1 MDVGGSAH
9 DDRRY
14 YDARGDNLMTSR
26 QYLVSFL
33 LFGFLSF
40 AIQGQG
46 YADELK
52 IFTSRAV
59 ATVLEKIGPEF
70 EKGTGHKLN
79 LTTGLSSEFVG
90 RINAGEPF
98 DVVAAPPPV
107 LDSLANSGKIAAESK
122 TGLVRSANGVA
133 IRTGAPKPDVSS
145 LENFKRALLDA
156 KSITYLPVPG
166 VPQLIERLGL
176 KEALAAK
183 TTIPKTDLSSE
194 LVAKGE
200 VELAIVPVT
209 QAFTTPGVE
218 LAGPLPSE
226 IQFYTAFGG
235 AISANS
241 KSRDAAAELLKFLKG
256 SSALRV
262 IKEQGMEPI

>member
-1 MDVGGSAH
+1 
-9 DDRRY
+9 
-14 YDARGDNLMTSR
+14 MTSR
-26 QYLVSFL
+26 RFLVSFL
-33 LFGFLSF
+33 LFGLLSF

-133 IRTGAPKPDVSS
+133 IRTGRRSQTSARWKTSS
-145 LENFKRALLDA
+145 GRCWTQN
-156 KSITYLPVPG
+156 
-166 VPQLIERLGL
+166 RLH
-176 KEALAAK
+176 
-183 TTIPKTDLSSE
+183 I
-194 LVAKGE
+194 
-200 VELAIVPVT
+200 
-209 QAFTTPGVE
+209 
-218 LAGPLPSE
+218 
-226 IQFYTAFGG
+226 
-235 AISANS
+235 
-241 KSRDAAAELLKFLKG
+241 FLCPAYRK
-256 SSALRV
+256 
-262 IKEQGMEPI
+262 

>member
-1 MDVGGSAH
+1 MPESLSTWLPLRHPFSILWPTAERLPLNQKQASCV
-9 DDRRY
+9 
-14 YDARGDNLMTSR
+14 R
-26 QYLVSFL
+26 Q
-33 LFGFLSF
+33 
-40 AIQGQG
+40 
-46 YADELK
+46 
-52 IFTSRAV
+52 T
-59 ATVLEKIGPEF
+59 
-70 EKGTGHKLN
+70 
-79 LTTGLSSEFVG
+79 
-90 RINAGEPF
+90 
-98 DVVAAPPPV
+98 
-107 LDSLANSGKIAAESK
+107 
-122 TGLVRSANGVA
+122 GVA

-226 IQFYTAFGG
+226 I
-235 AISANS
+235 
-241 KSRDAAAELLKFLKG
+241 
-256 SSALRV
+256 
-262 IKEQGMEPI
+262 

>member
-1 MDVGGSAH
+1 
-9 DDRRY
+9 
-14 YDARGDNLMTSR
+14 MTSR
-26 QYLVSFL
+26 RFLVSFL

-107 LDSLANSGKIAAESK
+107 LDSLANNGKIAAEFKDRPRTFSK
-122 TGLVRSANGVA
+122 RRCHSHRGTEARRQLVGKLQA
-133 IRTGAPKPDVSS
+133 GAAGRKINYVSS
-145 LENFKRALLDA
+145 CARRTANNR
-156 KSITYLPVPG
+156 T
-166 VPQLIERLGL
+166 
-176 KEALAAK
+176 
-183 TTIPKTDLSSE
+183 
-194 LVAKGE
+194 
-200 VELAIVPVT
+200 
-209 QAFTTPGVE
+209 
-218 LAGPLPSE
+218 AG
-226 IQFYTAFGG
+226 A
-235 AISANS
+235 
-241 KSRDAAAELLKFLKG
+241 
-256 SSALRV
+256 
-262 IKEQGMEPI
+262 